1 MTVTIPPDLER
12 TLKDRAD
19 RMQLPVD
26 AVIRQAL
33 AWFAAIDP
41 DLAEEFAAIEEAH
54 SEALWLVEDSA
65 P

>member
-19 RMQLPVD
+19 RMQRPLD
-26 AVIRQAL
+26 AVVRQAL
-33 AWFAAIDP
+33 VWFAATDP
-41 DLAEEFAAIEEAH
+41 DLAEEFAAIDEAH
-54 SEALWLVEDSA
+54 SEALWLIEDSV